1 MTREFDEKSEQIRAV
16 HANFIHSVV
25 HACHNRENLPPLQQ
39 ALDQFAQ
46 QGWEPLVKA
55 VRRIIQG
62 ERGDDLLNGLDDEDA
77 VILQSILMGLQN
89 PETLPDPDQKPD
101 GSHAAPGLA
110 QMIFAAGRGDA
121 AALQG
126 LAVMAEQMTQAG
138 GEMALLGGRMR
149 DLINGERSS
158 SKLTRGMGA
167 QGKSLVYSIL
177 EELGKLSG

>member
-1 MTREFDEKSEQIRAV
+1 MKKFDEKSEQIRTV
-16 HANFIHSVV
+16 HSKFIHSVV
-25 HACHNRENLPPLQQ
+25 HACQNRENLPPLQQ

-46 QGWEPLVKA
+46 QGWDPLVKA
-55 VRRIIQG
+55 VRRIING
-62 ERGDDLLNGLDDEDA
+62 ERGDDLLIGIDEEDQ
-77 VILQSILMGLQN
+77 VIVQSILMGLQN
-89 PETLPDPDQKPD
+89 TETLPDPDQKPD

-138 GEMALLGGRMR
+138 GEMSLLGGRMR

-158 SKLTRGMGA
+158 SKLTKGMGA
-167 QGKSLVYSIL
+167 QGRQLVHSIL